1 MSDDTYFKTLALG
14 EVQIL
19 LPRSHGRSKPI
30 KFSRRRPVPPHP
42 DPESQR
48 VDISKPPTSLES
60 RASCCV
66 CASTWGNAVR
76 SERHTTS
83 AARGQ
88 PRVVQERTSSLPS
101 STERAQAKLTVA
113 ITIAAGHARSAT
125 RADGDHKVANGNT
138 ATSECR
144 WGPWGRGWF
153 CHRVQPATADHEV
166 RRKPLRRRL
175 KALGALYRCLTWRDR
190 RVGRRKKL

>member
-1 MSDDTYFKTLALG
+1 M
-14 EVQIL
+14 QIL

-30 KFSRRRPVPPHP
+30 KFFRRRPVPLNP

-48 VDISKPPTSLES
+48 VDVSKPPTSRES

-66 CASTWGNAVR
+66 CASTWGIAVR
-76 SERHTTS
+76 SERHITS

-88 PRVVQERTSSLPS
+88 PRVVHERTSSLPS
-101 STERAQAKLTVA
+101 STEGAQAKLTVA

-125 RADGDHKVANGNT
+125 RADSDRKVANTNT
-138 ATSECR
+138 AKSECR
-144 WGPWGRGWF
+144 WGPGGRGWF

-175 KALGALYRCLTWRDR
+175 KALGALYRCLTWRDG

>member
-1 MSDDTYFKTLALG
+1 M
-14 EVQIL
+14 QIL

-48 VDISKPPTSLES
+48 VDISKPPTSRES
-60 RASCCV
+60 RASCRV
-66 CASTWGNAVR
+66 CASTWGIAVR

-88 PRVVQERTSSLPS
+88 PRVVHERTSSLPS
-101 STERAQAKLTVA
+101 STEGAQAKLTVA

-125 RADGDHKVANGNT
+125 RAGGDRKVANTNT
-138 ATSECR
+138 AKSECR
-144 WGPWGRGWF
+144 WGPGGRGWF
-153 CHRVQPATADHEV
+153 CHRVQPATADDEV
-166 RRKPLRRRL
+166 GRKPLRRRR
-175 KALGALYRCLTWRDR
+175 KGLGALYTD
-190 RVGRRKKL
+190 V